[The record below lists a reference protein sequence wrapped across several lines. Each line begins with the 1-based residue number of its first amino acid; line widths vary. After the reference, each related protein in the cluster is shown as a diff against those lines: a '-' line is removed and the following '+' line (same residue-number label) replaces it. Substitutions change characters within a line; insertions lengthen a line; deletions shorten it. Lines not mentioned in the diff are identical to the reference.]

1 MFNASRSTVDSDLYD
16 ISAGVPRLTATE
28 AARNFSEVLNRVA
41 SGEEIELTR
50 SGAPVAVIGPP
61 RAWLLSAVGFRELL
75 AGAPRPDDGF
85 AQDLRGIR
93 ESAGLPGDPWAS

>member
-1 MFNASRSTVDSDLYD
+1 M
-16 ISAGVPRLTATE
+16 TATE

-61 RAWLLSAVGFRELL
+61 RARLLSAARLGELL
-75 AGAPRPDDGF
+75 AAAPRPDDGF
-85 AQDLRGIR
+85 GEDLRGIR
-93 ESAGLPGDPWAS
+93 ESAGLPADRWAP